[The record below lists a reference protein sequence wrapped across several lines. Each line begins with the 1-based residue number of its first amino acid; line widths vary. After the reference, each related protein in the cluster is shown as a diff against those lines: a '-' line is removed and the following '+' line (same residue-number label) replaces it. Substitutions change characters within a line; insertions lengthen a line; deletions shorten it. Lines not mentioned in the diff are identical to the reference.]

1 MNPITLIC
9 CIFLSSCFT
18 FSVSAQSAKPA
29 VKKTVVKRNGTITSV
44 TKFKPPVVKTFLG
57 RNEKE
62 ATVTVDEANQ
72 LVNLPLRIVDEAN
85 NLYPISSYQFL
96 YKKRSV
102 IEDEQSGKRQTV
114 FTNTADIF
122 KATPLPKVWKENISG
137 GLQKGEELVFF
148 DIVVN
153 DKQNRKFFAP
163 NVKIIVK

>member
-1 MNPITLIC
+1 MNVKQLGLLLFALFALMIATAQTKKPAPKKNVITLI
-9 CIFLSSCFT
+9 
-18 FSVSAQSAKPA
+18 
-29 VKKTVVKRNGTITSV
+29 

-62 ATVTVDEANQ
+62 ATVTIDEANQ
-72 LVNLPLRIVDEAN
+72 LVNLPLKIVDDKNIA
-85 NLYPISSYQFL
+85 YTISSYQFL
-96 YKKRSV
+96 YRKKSV
-102 IEDEQSGKRQTV
+102 IEDEETGKRSIV

-122 KATPLPKVWKENISG
+122 KVTPLPKVWKENISG
-137 GLQKGEELVFF
+137 GLQKSEELFFF